1 MPTANPINKKQVVL
15 NKFSYFLNV
24 LIIFYLMLCFSV
36 LFFGGF
42 QTYVFGKEFSAT
54 TLVKPLSILSTLYLL
69 KLFIADKKN
78 KVEQNLLLIFG
89 TIILIVLVGELFSRA
104 YYNFFSPK
112 TFEDATRELALPRK
126 GKTENLRFIDVAK
139 INPNLRLPYEL
150 RPDLIGI
157 YEGKSILINSAGI
170 RDDHEIT
177 IKKEHAF
184 RIVGIGDSVMFG
196 QGVEFKNSYGEI
208 LEKKLGS
215 LLGGKK
221 IEFINLAVPG
231 YNTTM
236 EVETFIKKGT
246 NYKPDLVIIGFVG
259 NDLEMPYFIAKKESA
274 IFSNKSFLSFYLTK
288 RMDTLFAT
296 LGYNPNK
303 AFWRNKKSDLGLVNL
318 QHAMWMNKSLDF
330 IPEEYKFMVG
340 LKAYTR
346 EIKNLKNKC
355 DEIGVPLI
363 IVYDDEMVKN
373 EGYTKN
379 SFVKK
384 LAGKLNIPFVD
395 VFKESEEFLNKNKL
409 KLVDLHLSEG
419 DRHPNKKGHLIR
431 GNKLASFIF
440 SNFFSTP

>member
-1 MPTANPINKKQVVL
+1 VF

-24 LIIFYLMLCFSV
+24 LIFFYLILCFSI
-36 LFFGGF
+36 LFLGGF
-42 QTYVFGKEFSAT
+42 QTHFFGKEFSST
-54 TLVKPLSILSTLYLL
+54 TLIKPLIILTTLYLL

-78 KVEQNLLLIFG
+78 KVEQNLLLMFG
-89 TIILIVLVGELFSRA
+89 AIIILLVGGEIFSRA
-104 YYNFFSPK
+104 YHHIFGPK
-112 TFEDATRELALPRK
+112 TFQDATRELALPRK
-126 GKTENLRFIDVAK
+126 GNTENLRFIDLAK
-139 INPNLRLPYEL
+139 INPSLRLPYEL
-150 RPDLIGI
+150 RPNLRGI
-157 YEGKSILINSAGI
+157 YEGKPISINSIGI
-170 RDDHEIT
+170 RDENEII
-177 IKKEHAF
+177 IKKEQVF

-196 QGVEFKNSYGEI
+196 QGVEFQNSYGEI
-208 LEKKLGS
+208 LEKKLSS

-246 NYKPDLVIIGFVG
+246 IYKPDLVIIGFVS
-259 NDLEMPYFIAKKESA
+259 NDLDMPYFIGKKEDA
-274 IFSNKSFLSFYLTK
+274 IFSKKSFLSFYLTK
-288 RMDTLFAT
+288 RMETLFT
-296 LGYNPNK
+296 TIGYNPNK

-318 QHAMWMNKSLDF
+318 QHALWMNKSLDF

-346 EIKNLKNKC
+346 EITNLKKKC
-355 DEIGVPLI
+355 DQIGVPLI

-373 EGYTKN
+373 KGYAKN

-395 VFKESEEFLNKNKL
+395 MFEESEEFLNKNKL
-409 KLVDLHLSEG
+409 KLVDLHLSKS

-440 SNFFSTP
+440 LNFFPTP